1 MAQLS
6 VSNKIFSDLDLDFI
20 AHPNTRKLSPLR
32 EDKAVTRSLKNLIMT
47 NHYER
52 PFHPE
57 IGCNIRN
64 SLFDNI
70 LPSTAM
76 TIQNAIYEVVNNF
89 EPRVNLISVVVQA
102 EPDRNLYNV
111 TLEYFIINH
120 PVSRKINFFLE
131 RIR

>member
-6 VSNKIFSDLDLDFI
+6 VTNKIFSDLDLDFI
-20 AHPNTRKLSPLR
+20 AHPNTRKLPPLTQ
-32 EDKAVTRSLKNLIMT
+32 DKAIIRSLRNLIMT

-70 LPSTAM
+70 LPSTAI

-89 EPRVNLISVVVQA
+89 EPRVNLTSVVVQA
-102 EPDRNLYNV
+102 ESDRNLYNV
-111 TLEYFIINH
+111 TIEYFIVNR
-120 PVSRKINFFLE
+120 PESRTINFFLE